1 LNLPKRERRRIQSAT
16 QILQEE
22 DFPVR
27 WIGLENFH
35 ITMKFLGRVSGE
47 QVEPIEEAMSKVA
60 SQATVF
66 SIALGGLGAFPSI
79 RSPGLIWLGLGT
91 SPELRRLK
99 QDPEWA
105 LAECGFESKART
117 FHPHIT
123 HARAKE
129 MGSAGKFRGLDK
141 PLVELDVSGKLKVDG
156 INLIRSQLSKN
167 GARYSVFSGAKLA
180 SASVG

>member
-1 LNLPKRERRRIQSAT
+1 M
-16 QILQEE
+16 
-22 DFPVR
+22 R

-47 QVEPIEEAMSKVA
+47 QVEPIEAAMSKV
-60 SQATVF
+60 ATVF
-66 SIALGGLGAFPSI
+66 SIALG
-79 RSPGLIWLGLGT
+79 GLGT

-105 LAECGFESKART
+105 LSECGFESKART